1 MPGTERIAAM
11 TRIILPLALM
21 IVMSPAWALNMS
33 GFKDAPI
40 TRLTGEE
47 LKAFRAAVMKVLD
60 EAPEGKT
67 IEWKAPTTPF
77 VSKITPTRSFT
88 DGKLPCRE
96 ATIESDARDRFQ
108 RGLYV
113 FCKAANG
120 EWQFKTPGTRSKA
133 K

>member
-1 MPGTERIAAM
+1 MKTVLSVVATCFLVA
-11 TRIILPLALM
+11 
-21 IVMSPAWALNMS
+21 PAFALNMS

-47 LKAFRAAVMKVLD
+47 LKAFRAAVMKALD
-60 EAPEGKT
+60 GTPDGT
-67 IEWKAPTTPF
+67 TVEWKAEKTRF
-77 VSKITPTRSFT
+77 VSKITPTRSFA

-96 ATIESDARDRFQ
+96 AIIESDARDRFQ
-108 RGLYV
+108 RGRYT

-120 EWQFKTPGTRSKA
+120 EWQFKTPGARSKA

>member
-1 MPGTERIAAM
+1 M
-11 TRIILPLALM
+11 TRIILPLAL
-21 IVMSPAWALNMS
+21 IVVVSPALALNMS

-47 LKAFRAAVMKVLD
+47 LKAFRAAVMKTLD
-60 EAPEGKT
+60 ETPDGAT
-67 IEWKAPTTPF
+67 VEWKAEKTKFT
-77 VSKITPTRSFT
+77 SKITPHKSFT

-108 RGLYV
+108 RGRYV

-120 EWQFKTPGTRSKA
+120 EWQFKTPGARTKA